1 MSADI
6 TTRLSSHI
14 YVNGMPAS
22 MHTNSAGVPENWSII
37 NQPMSSSTNG
47 FVYDPMYE
55 HTEWYGFPQYS
66 NMDLNFDSYAI
77 KRCFWAF
84 SEFTA
89 ELEEKSTDIT
99 LVQKIDHSSWRV
111 RFKAQQDYQ
120 YWQQRQ
126 MRGKKHQIEVGHID
140 KDADMADVMAL
151 HNEIRSW
158 CKTNLVGQ
166 HELDSR
172 GRSILAHIKDD
183 NDAVL
188 FKLRW
193 MDVDI

>member
-1 MSADI
+1 MTADI
-6 TTRLSSHI
+6 TTRQSSQI
-14 YVNGMPAS
+14 YVNGMPAT
-22 MHTNSAGVPENWSII
+22 MHTNSAGVPEHWTII
-37 NQPMSSSTNG
+37 NQPMSSSASG
-47 FVYDPMYE
+47 FVYDPMHE

-66 NMDLNFDSYAI
+66 NLELTFDSYTI

-84 SEFTA
+84 SEFTT
-89 ELEEKSTDIT
+89 ELEEMSTDIT
-99 LVQKIDHSSWRV
+99 LVQKGANNTWRV
-111 RFKAQQDYQ
+111 RFKSQQDYQ

-126 MRGKKHQIEVGHID
+126 MRGKKHQIEVGCID
-140 KDADMADVMAL
+140 KDSDMADVMAL

-158 CKTNLVGQ
+158 CKANLVGQ